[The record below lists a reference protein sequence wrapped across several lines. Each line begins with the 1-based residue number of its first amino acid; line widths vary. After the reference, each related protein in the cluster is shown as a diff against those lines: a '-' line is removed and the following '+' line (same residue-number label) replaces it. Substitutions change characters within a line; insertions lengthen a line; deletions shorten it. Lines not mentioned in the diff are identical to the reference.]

1 MSRRPR
7 SSPAAPLS
15 PPESDTPAA
24 HYTDRLDLG
33 SEAGRMAAAAHVH
46 EHGERN
52 GGWAA
57 MRSRWAAILRRKG
70 KLGLSQRVWLGIT
83 IIIGFLLL
91 TKLIVPSE
99 TATNPTVEEFNELK
113 PHDYVN
119 NSISDPAPFEFCPV
133 FGPDDA
139 IAARRGQFELLRS
152 RVHTGTGARV
162 QRVLRKAMR
171 GMPVTISVLGGSVSA
186 CHGAG
191 DDPIAPGCYPA
202 RLFNWWN
209 SVFPHPANELT
220 NGAVKR
226 TDSAYYAYCSK
237 HHLPDQ
243 TDLVILEFDT
253 SDPNDRDYLNH
264 FELLVRSLLVRY
276 DKPAVIILGHFS
288 PQVQAQN
295 GYAGPELLHN
305 AVAQFYDIPHISAK
319 GLLYDQYFEHPD
331 RVLSE
336 SYFGSHLI
344 NKAGHD
350 MMADVV
356 ISYLMSQICT
366 GWASM
371 LGYSFNTPALTGKGE
386 SGSGGGAPMPFR
398 DFGHSDQESGQSEK
412 EDLESAGKSHPALQ
426 VPAMRLKSLPK
437 DAPDFRE
444 VEPYCVSAAD
454 LVNPLPASI
463 FYGSGWVTYHPPKNA
478 IREDRFYWYAEQ
490 PTSRLRVPLRI
501 GAGDVGIYFMQ
512 MPMDKP
518 AATAKCWVDDNTG
531 GAKTLHGNVET
542 EEPIATLQI
551 IDQGVAAGSHFVECM
566 LDGEKGGPPAPF
578 KILAIVTT

>member
-1 MSRRPR
+1 MSLRPR
-7 SSPAAPLS
+7 ASPGPPAS
-15 PPESDTPAA
+15 PPEPDTPAA

-33 SEAGRMAAAAHVH
+33 TEASRIAAAAHVH
-46 EHGERN
+46 EHGVRH
-52 GGWAA
+52 GGWAGA
-57 MRSRWAAILRRKG
+57 RSRWAARLRRKG
-70 KLGLSQRVWLGIT
+70 KFGLSQRAWLAIT
-83 IIIGFLLL
+83 IIIGFVLL

-113 PHDYVN
+113 PHDYLN
-119 NSISDPAPFEFCPV
+119 NSMTEPAPFEFCPV
-133 FGPDDA
+133 FGPGDA

-152 RVHTGTGARV
+152 RVHTGTGARIH
-162 QRVLRKAMR
+162 RVLRKAMK
-171 GMPVTISVLGGSVSA
+171 GLPVTISVLGGSVTA

-191 DDPIAPGCYPA
+191 DDPIAPECYPA

-226 TDSAYYAYCSK
+226 TDSAYYAYCSR

-253 SDPNDRDYLNH
+253 SDPNDREYLEH
-264 FELLVRSLLVRY
+264 FELLVRSLLVRD

-305 AVAQFYDIPHISAK
+305 VVAQFYDVPHISAK
-319 GLLYDQYFEHPD
+319 GLLYDQYFERPD

-344 NKAGHD
+344 NKDGHD

-366 GWASM
+366 SWSSM
-371 LGYSFNTPALTGKGE
+371 LGYSFNTPALIISGE
-386 SGSGGGAPMPFR
+386 SGSGVGPFGGLGLRPN
-398 DFGHSDQESGQSEK
+398 QEPGLPEK
-412 EDLESAGKSHPALQ
+412 EDAEPTGKNAALE
-426 VPAMRLKSLPK
+426 VPSMRLQNLPNDAK
-437 DAPDFRE
+437 DFHE
-444 VEPYCVSAAD
+444 VQPYCVSAAD
-454 LVNPLPASI
+454 LVNPLPESI
-463 FYGSGWVTYHPPKNA
+463 FYGSGWVTYHPPENA
-478 IREDRFYWYAEQ
+478 IGEDRFYWYAEQ

-501 GAGDVGIYFMQ
+501 GAGDVGIYFIQ
-512 MPMDKP
+512 HPLDKP
-518 AATAKCWVDDNTG
+518 AATVKCWVDDNMD
-531 GAKTLHGNVET
+531 GAKTLRGNAET
-542 EEPIATLQI
+542 EEPIATLQL
-551 IDQGVAAGSHFVECM
+551 IDHNVSPGSHFVECM
-566 LDGEKGGPPAPF
+566 LDGEKGGPPLPF
-578 KILAIVTT
+578 KILAM